1 MNSFMEITEQYSH
14 PATESAKY
22 CVFSTTFIGTS
33 FSAQQELL
41 GRSRKGVKSI
51 LLCKNKNLLFKGNS
65 IPSNYRRR
73 IVLSNNKGFM
83 TSNSFRILTQRR
95 WSGGIR
101 ILRGNMSND
110 KSNNWVIR
118 DRPAFPSVWWGGI
131 TSVLTPDVTSLVI
144 GWFLPLG
151 CTQENG
157 KDTYLMSL
165 DFDFTS
171 STKRAS

>member
-1 MNSFMEITEQYSH
+1 MNSFMEITEQYSY

-33 FSAQQELL
+33 FSAQELL
-41 GRSRKGVKSI
+41 RRSRKGVKSI

-95 WSGGIR
+95 RSGGIR

-110 KSNNWVIR
+110 KSNN
-118 DRPAFPSVWWGGI
+118 
-131 TSVLTPDVTSLVI
+131 
-144 GWFLPLG
+144 
-151 CTQENG
+151 
-157 KDTYLMSL
+157 
-165 DFDFTS
+165 
-171 STKRAS
+171 